1 MAEAERDLL
10 AAQTA
15 AEEAKSEY
23 DGLVA
28 RMESDLPRWEG
39 ERAAAL
45 AAALGAYAVVAAG
58 VGGVGARGGG
68 GLGGAV
74 GGGGQ

>member
-23 DGLVA
+23 EGLVA

-45 AAALGAYAVVAAG
+45 AAALGAYAVEAAG
-58 VGGVGARGGG
+58 VAGEAARVWR